1 MDISAD
7 GMNETLLEKFQQ
19 AYKDLDL
26 FPLIEPEQIEEF
38 RVDYGRSVRI
48 RLQREIEAAASNEKI
63 VFAGHRGCGKSTLLK
78 QLSVEMQPSHAV
90 IFFSISDQIEMSA
103 VTHTNILYAIAIRL
117 LSYASKQQISI
128 DSDIQETLLGWN
140 DTVRKQITSDST
152 KGSVGIGGKWFE
164 MVSVMLQQEK
174 SFREELEKTFSKK
187 IADLVR
193 KCDRIA
199 AAIQTT
205 KKQPVLVIIDD
216 LDKLD
221 LSKVPSIFRDNVK
234 SLFSP
239 GFRILFTI
247 PIAAA
252 QEPEILGALNSVGIV
267 RPRLFPVAKFF
278 NKADRHN
285 SEAQPDDKQM
295 ATFIELINRR
305 ISAELIEPDTARQI
319 VLKSGGVVREVVRL
333 ARECCLECMVQLDS
347 DANVIINDEILTTAL
362 DTLRTDF
369 ERQIGSALYELLT
382 IIYETA
388 NPPDTSSPDFVKL
401 LHGLMVLEYKN
412 SSLWF
417 DVHPIV
423 MDLMRQK
430 ELIEAG

>member
-1 MDISAD
+1 MDISA
-7 GMNETLLEKFQQ
+7 GRMSETLLEKLQQ

-26 FPLIEPEQIEEF
+26 FPLIKSEDIDKF

-48 RLQREIEAAASNEKI
+48 RLQREIEAAAANEKI

-78 QLSVEMQPSHAV
+78 QLSVNMQPSHAV

-103 VTHTNILYAIAIRL
+103 ITHTNILYAIAIRL
-117 LSYASKQQISI
+117 LSYASKQKIPV
-128 DSDIQETLLGWN
+128 DKDIQDTLLGWN

-164 MVSVMLQQEK
+164 MVSIMLQQEQT
-174 SFREELEKTFSKK
+174 FREDLEKTFSKK

-199 AAIQTT
+199 ATIQLT

-216 LDKLD
+216 LDKLE

-252 QEPEILGALNSVGIV
+252 QETEIVGALNSVGIV

-285 SEAQPDDKQM
+285 PDAQPDAKQM
-295 ATFIELINRR
+295 ATFIDLLNRR
-305 ISAELIEPDTARQI
+305 IPAELIKSDTAQQI
-319 VLKSGGVVREVVRL
+319 VLKSGGVVREIVRL

-347 DANVIINDEILTTAL
+347 DANVVINNEILTIAL
-362 DTLRTDF
+362 ETLRTDF

-388 NPPDTSSPDFVKL
+388 NPPDTSSTDFVKL

-430 ELIEAG
+430 GLIEAE

>member
-1 MDISAD
+1 MS
-7 GMNETLLEKFQQ
+7 ETLLEKFQQ
-19 AYKDLDL
+19 AYRDLDL
-26 FPLIEPEQIEEF
+26 FPLIKSEDIDKF
-38 RVDYGRSVRI
+38 RVDYGHSVRI
-48 RLQREIEAAASNEKI
+48 RLQLEIGAAASNEKI

-78 QLSVEMQPSHAV
+78 QLSVDMQPSHAV

-103 VTHTNILYAIAIRL
+103 ITHTNILYAIAIRL
-117 LSYASKQQISI
+117 LSYASKQKIPVEK
-128 DSDIQETLLGWN
+128 DIQETLLSWN
-140 DTVRKQITSDST
+140 DTVRKQITTDST
-152 KGSVGIGGKWFE
+152 KGSTGIGGKWFE
-164 MVSVMLQQEK
+164 IVSIMLQQEQT
-174 SFREELEKTFSKK
+174 FREDLEKTFSKK

-199 AAIQTT
+199 ATIQLT

-278 NKADRHN
+278 SKADRHN
-285 SEAQPDDKQM
+285 PEAQPDAKQM
-295 ATFIELINRR
+295 ATFIDLLDRR
-305 ISAELIEPDTARQI
+305 IPAELIEPDTARKI
-319 VLKSGGVVREVVRL
+319 VLKSGGLVREIVRL

-347 DANVIINDEILTTAL
+347 DAEVVINDEILTVAL

-401 LHGLMVLEYKN
+401 LNGLMVLEYKN

-430 ELIEAG
+430 GLIEAEG

>member
-7 GMNETLLEKFQQ
+7 GMNETLLGKFQQ

-38 RVDYGRSVRI
+38 RVDYGRSVRV
-48 RLQREIEAAASNEKI
+48 RLQHEIEAAASSEKI

-78 QLSVEMQPSHAV
+78 QLSVEMQPNHAV

-117 LSYASKQQISI
+117 LSYASKQQILI
-128 DSDIQETLLGWN
+128 ASDIQETLLGWN

-164 MVSVMLQQEK
+164 TVSLMLQQEK
-174 SFREELEKTFSKK
+174 SFREDVEKTFSKK

-199 AAIQTT
+199 ASIQLT

-252 QEPEILGALNSVGIV
+252 QETEIVGALNSVGIV

-278 NKADRHN
+278 SKADRHN
-285 SEAQPDDKQM
+285 PEAQPDAKQM
-295 ATFIELINRR
+295 KTFTDLLDRR
-305 ISAELIEPDTARQI
+305 IPAELIAPETAQQI

-347 DANVIINDEILTTAL
+347 DTDVIINDEILTTAL

-369 ERQIGSALYELLT
+369 ERQIGSVLYELLT
-382 IIYETA
+382 IIYATA
-388 NPPDTSSPDFVKL
+388 NPPDTGSPDFVKL

-423 MDLMRQK
+423 MDLMQQK
-430 ELIEAG
+430 GLIEAG